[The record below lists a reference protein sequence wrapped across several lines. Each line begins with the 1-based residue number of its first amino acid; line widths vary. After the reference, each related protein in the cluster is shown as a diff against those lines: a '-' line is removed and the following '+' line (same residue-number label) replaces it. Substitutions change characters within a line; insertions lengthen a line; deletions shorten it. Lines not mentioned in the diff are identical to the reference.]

1 MTSENNFVPSQAELI
16 KIIESYVIFN
26 IINSFTS
33 PNRFNPKI
41 YKATDEITL
50 KAAIYQLHDAGD
62 FRETEEQRIK
72 RLDNKPIVIRSAEE
86 SMSGFNDQY
95 EKDLSHYKPT
105 HYHEVL
111 TSIRHFW
118 NAFELK
124 NEKKINIFFNE
135 TLSIYAKHSDCNN
148 PKIFIE
154 NIILLIKAWIDE
166 NTLQVLLQQI
176 HSSDIKNP
184 PKSKILLNSLDTK
197 RIEKLIN
204 LTNKKNLLDTEKI
217 EILRNLLVIYY
228 KIQVRHARAST
239 EQNINRI
246 YKQPFFTFVEN
257 FLKTHKE
264 KYKHIESLFLALN
277 QHVHQTLIDSLED
290 ELYKLELANTF
301 IYINK
306 NVFKIRN
313 PINKIAPLPEHFSG
327 DISTFNSFTTYH
339 DRLVLQDLRKY
350 QSDQYECLV
359 ERIKILTKEKKS
371 FENEKMADSQHWLKE
386 RPDLMEKLIEKFI
399 IKSID

>member
-26 IINSFTS
+26 ITNSFTS
-33 PNRFNPKI
+33 PHRFNPKI
-41 YKATDEITL
+41 YKAIDEITL

-62 FRETEEQRIK
+62 FREPEEQRIK
-72 RLDNKPIVIRSAEE
+72 RLDNKPILIRSAEE

-124 NEKKINIFFNE
+124 NEKKTNIFFNE

-154 NIILLIKAWIDE
+154 NIILLIKEWIDE
-166 NTLQVLLQQI
+166 NTLQDLLQQI
-176 HSSDIKNP
+176 HSSDIKNL
-184 PKSKILLNSLDTK
+184 PKSKILLTSLDTK

-204 LTNKKNLLDTEKI
+204 LINKKNLLDAEKI

-257 FLKTHKE
+257 FLKTHKK
-264 KYKHIESLFLALN
+264 KYINIESLFLALN
-277 QHVHQTLIDSLED
+277 QHVHQTLID
-290 ELYKLELANTF
+290 
-301 IYINK
+301 
-306 NVFKIRN
+306 
-313 PINKIAPLPEHFSG
+313 
-327 DISTFNSFTTYH
+327 
-339 DRLVLQDLRKY
+339 
-350 QSDQYECLV
+350 
-359 ERIKILTKEKKS
+359 
-371 FENEKMADSQHWLKE
+371 
-386 RPDLMEKLIEKFI
+386 
-399 IKSID
+399 